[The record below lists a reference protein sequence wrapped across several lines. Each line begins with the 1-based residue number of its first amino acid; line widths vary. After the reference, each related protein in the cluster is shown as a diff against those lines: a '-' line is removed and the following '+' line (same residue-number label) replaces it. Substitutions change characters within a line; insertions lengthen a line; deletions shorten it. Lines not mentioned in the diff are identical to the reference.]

1 MYWWLGRILLKGTHY
16 TWLGMSS
23 VGSLGG
29 ISTSLTANW
38 HELWSHGEVT
48 LLSVGKFSHKSF
60 G

>member
-1 MYWWLGRILLKGTHY
+1 MG
-16 TWLGMSS
+16 S